1 MNAGYRDFGVF
12 LREHFNGKVQKISIN
27 AGFTC
32 PNRDGTKGRGGC
44 TYCNNHTFN
53 PEYCNPVKSVTEQ
66 LEEGRQ
72 FFARKYPNMRYLAYF
87 QAYTNTYG
95 DIDRLCKLYEEAL
108 ATPGVVGLVIG
119 TRPDCM
125 PDELLGYLSSLKLNG
140 TFVLVEY
147 GVETS
152 RNDTLRLINRCH
164 TWEESVD
171 AITRTAAAGILTGAH
186 VIAGLPGENSSD
198 VAETARKL
206 SQLPL
211 DTVKLHQLQ
220 LIRGTRLAHQVENG
234 ELQVPQWTV
243 EEYIDV
249 CIGFIT
255 HLAPTVAIERFTSQS
270 PDSLLISPRWG
281 LKNYQFTALLHRAIA
296 NQGVKQGAALL

>member
-1 MNAGYRDFGVF
+1 MSGGYRDFGDF
-12 LREHFNGKVQKISIN
+12 LREHFTGKVQKISIN

-44 TYCNNHTFN
+44 TYCNNVTFN
-53 PEYCNPVKSVTEQ
+53 PDYCNPVKSVAEQ
-66 LEEGRQ
+66 LEEGRR
-72 FFARKYPNMRYLAYF
+72 FFARKYPEMRYLAYF

-95 DIDRLCKLYEEAL
+95 DIDHVCRLYDEAL

-125 PDELLGYLSSLKLNG
+125 PDGLLGYLSSLRRKG

-147 GVETS
+147 GVETW

-164 TWEESVD
+164 TWEESAD
-171 AITRTAAAGILTGAH
+171 AITRTAAAGVLTGAH
-186 VIAGLPGENSSD
+186 VIAGLPGEDGGD
-198 VAETARKL
+198 VAETARHL

-220 LIRGTRLAHQVENG
+220 LIRGTRLAEQVERG
-234 ELQVPQWTV
+234 ELQVPRWTV
-243 EEYIDV
+243 DEYIDV
-249 CIGFIT
+249 CLGFIS
-255 HLAPTVAIERFTSQS
+255 HLSPTIAIERFTSQS
-270 PDSLLISPRWG
+270 PDNLLISPRWG
-281 LKNYQFTALLHRAIA
+281 LKNYQFTALLHRAIVSRGVA
-296 NQGVKQGAALL
+296 QGDALQ